1 MMTNQETYEIAVN
14 EQFEKLAKAQTIEEL
29 KEVLDTWPE
38 QDNTKED
45 TDESH

>member
-1 MMTNQETYEIAVN
+1 MDQDRYEIAVN
-14 EQFEKLAKAQTIEEL
+14 EQFEKLSKAQTIEEIQ
-29 KEVLDTWPE
+29 EVLDTWPE